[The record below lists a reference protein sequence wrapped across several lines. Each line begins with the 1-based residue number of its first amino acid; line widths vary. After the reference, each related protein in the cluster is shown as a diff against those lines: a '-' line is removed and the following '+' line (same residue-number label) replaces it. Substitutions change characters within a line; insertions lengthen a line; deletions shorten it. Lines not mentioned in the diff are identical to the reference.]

1 MVNAVCR
8 ASSDMSDKHIGALMV
23 FEQETILGDIISS
36 GTVIDAKVSP
46 EMIGNIF
53 IRARRSMTEPRFS
66 ATAEFALQAVYFR

>member
-1 MVNAVCR
+1 MQKMVNAVCR

-46 EMIGNIF
+46 E
-53 IRARRSMTEPRFS
+53 
-66 ATAEFALQAVYFR
+66 